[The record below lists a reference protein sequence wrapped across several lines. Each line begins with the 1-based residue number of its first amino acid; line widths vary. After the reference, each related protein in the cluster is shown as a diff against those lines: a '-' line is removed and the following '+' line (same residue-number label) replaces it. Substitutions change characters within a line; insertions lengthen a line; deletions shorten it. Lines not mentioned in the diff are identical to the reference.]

1 MNSVCEKIVFT
12 MSFILFFNFIF
23 LFLCYMVVDSRNNFY
38 GQLRIEDNAFKF
50 ETRFTENKYLLF
62 S

>member
-1 MNSVCEKIVFT
+1 

-50 ETRFTENKYLLF
+50 ETRFPENKYLLF